1 MIDIWMQIFIG
12 NRKMMI
18 WSKILESLR
27 NEAEWFWHAERHCAT
42 EELETNVF
50 YRNSTSLSGGN
61 LFYGV
66 PPA

>member
-1 MIDIWMQIFIG
+1 
-12 NRKMMI
+12 MMI